1 LKYAENDLMNLLPES
16 AELSKS
22 KARSDLE
29 EGLEEIEADVE
40 ETEKKDFFTGS
51 GEFTLRRV
59 AGQTLERLA
68 ENLRDEV
75 FEGLQYRIN
84 MDLKSE
90 DWRTK

>member
-1 LKYAENDLMNLLPES
+1 MNLLPE
-16 AELSKS
+16 AAGLGKS
-22 KARSDLE
+22 KTRSDLE

-40 ETEKKDFFTGS
+40 EDEKKDFFTGS

-68 ENLRDEV
+68 ENIRDEV
-75 FEGLQYRIN
+75 FQGLQFRIN
-84 MDLKSE
+84 ADLKSE